1 MSTLHHLNC
10 STLDH
15 SPVLIIPEPVDSII
29 PSKLFRFKEMWLT
42 DKGCAHTVKAV
53 WGKRR
58 ATNQAS
64 GIVSKIDDCGVAL
77 KN

>member
-15 SPVLIIPEPVDSII
+15 SPVLIIPEPVDSVI
-29 PSKLFRFKEMWLT
+29 PSNLFRFKEMWLT